1 MKIKTKASLLSFV
14 WLISILLPL
23 TFAIYVLYARMEK
36 EEEIATLESAANI
49 ILENTSPTELLQ
61 EGNTRILRK
70 YLPDHTMIRTLDRSS
85 EVINLASHT
94 FEFFVVPPK
103 HTDSPESYS
112 QEVNHETILI
122 VRTPIRQG
130 ANILGTLELVS
141 EASELKEN
149 LYRLVSIMCVVTLTA
164 MLISISASFLLS
176 KLIFMPLSRMVQTL
190 KEIQT
195 NLQIKKLPLNHK
207 SKDELYQLSET
218 FNHLMERVETSMQ
231 KQRQFISDASH
242 EFKTSL
248 TILEGYTSLIRRWG
262 FEEIDLHKEAL
273 TAIHEECIRMK
284 HVTYQLLELA
294 DLEHEGQL
302 TMSRFDLAALCKE
315 SIHLLQPLSSKE
327 IRFISSEHHLIIEAD
342 KMKMKQVILIILDN
356 AMKYGKQLIEVYLT
370 KTDSSISIRIKDDG
384 IGIPPE
390 ELPFVFER
398 FYRVDRSRN
407 RQTGGSGLGLSI
419 AKRLVNQH
427 QGTIEIHSELEKGT
441 EVIISYPEMIST
453 ANPL

>member
-14 WLISILLPL
+14 WLICILLPL
-23 TFAIYVLYARMEK
+23 TFFIYVLYARLEK
-36 EEEIATLESAANI
+36 DEEMATLENAAQV
-49 ILENTSPTELLQ
+49 ILKSSSPAELLQ
-61 EGNTRILRK
+61 EGNTRILNR
-70 YLPDHTMIRTLDRSS
+70 YLPDHTMIRTLDPSS
-85 EVINLASHT
+85 TVINLASHT
-94 FEFFVVPPK
+94 FEFVFVPPK
-103 HTDSPESYS
+103 YTETTEAYS
-112 QEVNHETILI
+112 EELNDETIII

-130 ANILGTLELVS
+130 TEILGTLEIVS
-141 EASELKEN
+141 EANELKES
-149 LYRLVSIMCVVTLTA
+149 LYRLVGIISFVTLA
-164 MLISISASFLLS
+164 AILVSISASFLLS
-176 KLIFMPLSRMVQTL
+176 KMIFMPLSRMVQTL
-190 KEIQT
+190 KDIQT
-195 NLQIKKLPLNHK
+195 NLQIKKLPLNRK

-262 FEEIDLHKEAL
+262 FQDIDLHKEAL
-273 TAIHEECIRMK
+273 TAIHEECLRMK

-302 TMSRFDLAALCKE
+302 TMSQFDLVALCKE
-315 SIHLLQPLSSKE
+315 SIQLLQPLSAKE
-327 IRFISSEHHLIIEAD
+327 TRLIPSEHNLIIEAD
-342 KMKMKQVILIILDN
+342 KLKVKQVILIILDN
-356 AMKYGKQLIEVYLT
+356 AMKYSKQHIEFHLSR
-370 KTDSSISIRIKDDG
+370 KESSVCLRVIDDG
-384 IGIPPE
+384 VGIPAE

-427 QGTIEIHSELEKGT
+427 QGTIEIRSELHKGT
-441 EVIISYPEMIST
+441 EVIVTLPI
-453 ANPL
+453 LRG